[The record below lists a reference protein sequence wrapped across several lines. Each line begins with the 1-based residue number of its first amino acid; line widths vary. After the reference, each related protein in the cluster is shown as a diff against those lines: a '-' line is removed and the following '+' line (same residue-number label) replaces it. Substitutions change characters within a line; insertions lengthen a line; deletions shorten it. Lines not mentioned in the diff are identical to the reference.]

1 MVIFSEEVWGIMTSC
16 PETGKH
22 SINFP
27 FIEEPK
33 LIKETNQL
41 KLCWL
46 FIKYWRI
53 ANTKLSKNNGNR
65 LSAIPGNYSS
75 KKLSIILRCCKI
87 SKPEED
93 ILFDYQMLNFLHH
106 TALCFKNQ
114 NLGITCLWAIN
125 IMKHSYFM

>member
-1 MVIFSEEVWGIMTSC
+1 MAIFLEEVWGIMTSS
-16 PETGKH
+16 PETGIH

-33 LIKETNQL
+33 LIKESNQL
-41 KLCWL
+41 ELCWL

-53 ANTKLSKNNGNR
+53 ASIKLSKNTGNR
-65 LSAIPGNYSS
+65 LSSILGNYSS
-75 KKLSIILRCCKI
+75 KKVSIILRCCKI

-93 ILFDYQMLNFLHH
+93 ILFDYQMLKCLHH

-114 NLGITCLWAIN
+114 NLGITCLWTIN
-125 IMKHSYFM
+125 IMKNSYFI